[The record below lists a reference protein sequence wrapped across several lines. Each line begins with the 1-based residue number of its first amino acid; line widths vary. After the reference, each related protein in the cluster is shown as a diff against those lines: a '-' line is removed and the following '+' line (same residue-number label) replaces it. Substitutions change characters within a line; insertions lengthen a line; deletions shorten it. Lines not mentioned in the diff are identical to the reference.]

1 MAGVDTQFKKFL
13 STVDTSK
20 DIMSQYQTYL
30 ETTGSTLSKL
40 GTTLKNVAANM
51 GIMLAASLAIKG
63 IAYLWDK
70 ANVTLEEQQK
80 IVDDLSS
87 EITTLREEEQKLL
100 GLQAQGGITEAEE
113 SRLKYLQRRL
123 ELDEKIYKIEQKK
136 LADSELT
143 GKGDILLGGILGT
156 DLSTLLTGGNSKEF
170 DKKLE
175 YSEVFTDATK
185 AVEKYKNALSE
196 IDKFDINNKN
206 HIPSVENYKK
216 LADEQVK
223 NLDTYK
229 SSMLQLQKEYLDN
242 ADIIKG
248 YLDSGAYDD
257 SPEEKKYFEQKYQEY
272 VDFANQ
278 IENDIIKI
286 NLEIDTVDVSSIK
299 KNISDFFENKGAL
312 GVVDQNYLDSLSTE
326 ELRTVDLGIEQGT
339 ITSWT
344 ELTTAIDDYRKSI
357 EEANKVEPNA
367 PLFKDTIS
375 SVSEKVSELD
385 SLSAI
390 LEDVKNKGTFNF
402 DALGDGNFVEKF
414 GKYEAEY
421 KNFVDTITSS
431 PNDIKACQDAFDSMA
446 TAWLKGSGI
455 LNGLSN
461 ETAEYTKK
469 LLEEHGIKNAGE
481 IVESQL
487 NILNSLS
494 NDTFKNTFKDMG
506 ETYQNFVDTIKN
518 SPNDIE
524 ACSSSYYS
532 LVKEWTDSTG
542 VLNDLTEANR
552 QEKIALL
559 EQNGVANAS
568 SFVNAQLAQVYIQQA
583 NEAISA
589 GQSTEVYK
597 EKIKNLGMSAQDTQL
612 SLYSLQLAEIAANQQ
627 KLDFSEQIAECNR
640 LAQAAGL
647 ASAML
652 NAAQSQRSIAQQ
664 LQAEGISYAEGLT
677 SGRVA
682 QIQEEL
688 IGNHVKD
695 MQDRIAKKISTS
707 VDVKGYSGGAASS
720 GGGGGGSKV
729 DPYKAEIDA
738 LKKYTD
744 AYEEAKAKR
753 EAIDKKYDNAKTN
766 EERLELAYE
775 RIKAMEEEQKA
786 IEALNEARDKEI
798 AKNVEKLRNQKFDV
812 TYDPY
817 SDKLQ
822 INNLEHL
829 NELKGKDQEKTN
841 ELIKEYENIIKS
853 TEDMAKAN
861 RDLVVTWQDNVYT
874 LDKYREEIQKLKEEI
889 YDDKLEDFDF
899 KLDVADSL
907 DNASQQIEII
917 GLKVKTTIEE
927 LNEAY
932 ASGLDNTSDYVQKL
946 IKNLMDFAEKLR
958 DIKKEEL
965 EDKKDDYDSAK
976 NAVVN
981 RIDDNIKALN
991 EQKKALQD
999 INDEQDRAL
1008 QLSKLKENLS
1018 KAKENKVIHVYRK
1031 GKG

>member
-1 MAGVDTQFKKFL
+1 
-13 STVDTSK
+13 
-20 DIMSQYQTYL
+20 
-30 ETTGSTLSKL
+30 
-40 GTTLKNVAANM
+40 M

-70 ANVTLEEQQK
+70 LNVTLEEQK
-80 IVDDLSS
+80 EIVDNLKS

-100 GLQAQGGITEAEE
+100 ELQAQGGITEAEE

-123 ELDEKIYKIEQKK
+123 ELDERIYKQEQKK
-136 LADSELT
+136 LADNELY
-143 GKGDILLGGILGT
+143 GKGDILSDGLLGNEGEVGKSKQKYLNN
-156 DLSTLLTGGNSKEF
+156 LSNIEREQ
-170 DKKLE
+170 KKLDNYLKYANE
-175 YSEVFTDATK
+175 YSEKDMTGTAESYLNK
-185 AVEKYKNALSE
+185 AQKTESK
-196 IDKFDINNKN
+196 IDELKG
-206 HIPSVENYKK
+206 K
-216 LADEQVK
+216 LNEAQG
-223 NLDTYK
+223 
-229 SSMLQLQKEYLDN
+229 EYLNYAN
-242 ADIIKG
+242 AIKN
-248 YLDSGAYDD
+248 YLDIGVWDD
-257 SPEEKKYFEQKYQEY
+257 SPVKKSEMEGLYQEY
-272 VDFANQ
+272 LKMADQ
-278 IENDIIKI
+278 IENDIVKV
-286 NLEIDTVDVSSIK
+286 NLEIDTVHADTY
-299 KNISDFFENKGAL
+299 KNNIERTFENKGAL
-312 GVVDQNYLDSLSTE
+312 GAVDQNYLDSLSTE
-326 ELRTVDLGIEQGT
+326 ELRTVNLGIEQGT

-344 ELTTAIDDYRKSI
+344 ELTTAVDDYRKSI

-367 PLFKDTIS
+367 PQFKDTIS
-375 SVSEKVSELD
+375 SASEKVSELN

-390 LEDVKNKGTFNF
+390 LEDVKNKGTFDF
-402 DALGDGNFVEKF
+402 DALGDGKFVETF

-421 KNFVDTITSS
+421 KNFIDTITNS

-446 TAWLKGSGI
+446 TAWLNGSGI
-455 LNGLSN
+455 LDGLN
-461 ETAEYTKK
+461 EENKNYIAK
-469 LLEEHGIKNAGE
+469 LLEANGIANANE
-481 IVESQL
+481 IV
-487 NILNSLS
+487 N
-494 NDTFKNTFKDMG
+494 
-506 ETYQNFVDTIKN
+506 Y
-518 SPNDIE
+518 
-524 ACSSSYYS
+524 
-532 LVKEWTDSTG
+532 
-542 VLNDLTEANR
+542 
-552 QEKIALL
+552 
-559 EQNGVANAS
+559 
-568 SFVNAQLAQVYIQQA
+568 
-583 NEAISA
+583 
-589 GQSTEVYK
+589 
-597 EKIKNLGMSAQDTQL
+597 
-612 SLYSLQLAEIAANQQ
+612 
-627 KLDFSEQIAECNR
+627 R
-640 LAQAAGL
+640 LAQSKAIATAATLDMSASEEINLAIMQESLSVYGLTATEVNNLSIAYLEAQKLMSVAVAEGVSGRLDILATELEGVQSIADAYNLINSKSGAIAKDGSVDDRGL
-647 ASAML
+647 ASSYSTDQGKAIIGIGAIRGKL
-652 NAAQSQRSIAQQ
+652 NTLKTQ
-664 LQAEGISYAEGLT
+664 
-677 SGRVA
+677 
-682 QIQEEL
+682 
-688 IGNHVKD
+688 
-695 MQDRIAKKISTS
+695 
-707 VDVKGYSGGAASS
+707 VKGYSGGGATS

-729 DPYKAEIDA
+729 EPYKAEIDA
-738 LKKYTD
+738 LKKYTE

-753 EAIDKKYDNAKTN
+753 DAIDKKYDNAKTN
-766 EERLELAYE
+766 EEKLELANE

-798 AKNVEKLRNQKFDV
+798 AKNVEKLRSQKFDV

-841 ELIKEYENIIKS
+841 ELIKEYEDIIKS

-861 RDLVVTWQDNVYT
+861 KDLAVTWQDNVYT

-917 GLKVKTTIEE
+917 GLKVKTTIQE

-981 RIDDNIKALN
+981 RIDENIEALN

>member
-51 GIMLAASLAIKG
+51 GIMLAVSLAVKTG
-63 IAYLWDK
+63 IAIWDK
-70 ANVTLEEQQK
+70 LNVTLEEQK
-80 IVDDLSS
+80 EIVDNLKS

-100 GLQAQGGITEAEE
+100 ELQAQGGITEAEE

-123 ELDEKIYKIEQKK
+123 ELDERIYKQEQKK
-136 LADSELT
+136 LADNELY
-143 GKGDILLGGILGT
+143 GKGDILSDGLLGNEGEVGKSKQKYLNN
-156 DLSTLLTGGNSKEF
+156 LSNIEREQ
-170 DKKLE
+170 KKLDNYLKYANE
-175 YSEVFTDATK
+175 YSEKDMTGTAESYLNK
-185 AVEKYKNALSE
+185 AQKTESK
-196 IDKFDINNKN
+196 IDELKG
-206 HIPSVENYKK
+206 K
-216 LADEQVK
+216 LNEAQG
-223 NLDTYK
+223 
-229 SSMLQLQKEYLDN
+229 EYLNYAN
-242 ADIIKG
+242 AIKN
-248 YLDSGAYDD
+248 YLDIGVWDD
-257 SPEEKKYFEQKYQEY
+257 SPVKKSEMEGLYQEY
-272 VDFANQ
+272 LKMADQ
-278 IENDIIKI
+278 IENDIVKV
-286 NLEIDTVDVSSIK
+286 NLEIDTVHADTY
-299 KNISDFFENKGAL
+299 KNNIERTFENKGAL
-312 GVVDQNYLDSLSTE
+312 GAVDQNYLDSLSAE
-326 ELRTVDLGIEQGT
+326 ELRTVNLGIEQGT

-344 ELTTAIDDYRKSI
+344 ELTTAVDDYRKSI

-367 PLFKDTIS
+367 PQFKDTIS
-375 SVSEKVSELD
+375 SASEKVSELN

-390 LEDVKNKGTFNF
+390 LEDVKNKGTFDF
-402 DALGDGNFVEKF
+402 DALGDGKFVETF

-421 KNFVDTITSS
+421 KNFIDTITNS

-446 TAWLKGSGI
+446 TAWLNGSGVLDG
-455 LNGLSN
+455 LNEEN
-461 ETAEYTKK
+461 KNYIAK
-469 LLEEHGIKNAGE
+469 LLEANGIANANE
-481 IVESQL
+481 IV
-487 NILNSLS
+487 N
-494 NDTFKNTFKDMG
+494 
-506 ETYQNFVDTIKN
+506 Y
-518 SPNDIE
+518 
-524 ACSSSYYS
+524 
-532 LVKEWTDSTG
+532 
-542 VLNDLTEANR
+542 
-552 QEKIALL
+552 
-559 EQNGVANAS
+559 
-568 SFVNAQLAQVYIQQA
+568 
-583 NEAISA
+583 
-589 GQSTEVYK
+589 
-597 EKIKNLGMSAQDTQL
+597 
-612 SLYSLQLAEIAANQQ
+612 
-627 KLDFSEQIAECNR
+627 R
-640 LAQAAGL
+640 LAQSKAMATAATLDMSASEEINLAIMQESLSVYGLTATEVNNLSIAYLEAQKLMSVAVAEGVSGRLDILATELEGVQSIADAYNLINSKSGAIAKDGSVDDRGL
-647 ASAML
+647 ASSYSTDQGKAIIGIGAIRGKL
-652 NAAQSQRSIAQQ
+652 NTLKTQ
-664 LQAEGISYAEGLT
+664 
-677 SGRVA
+677 
-682 QIQEEL
+682 
-688 IGNHVKD
+688 
-695 MQDRIAKKISTS
+695 
-707 VDVKGYSGGAASS
+707 VKGYSGGGATF

-729 DPYKAEIDA
+729 EPYKAEIDA
-738 LKKYTD
+738 LKKYTE

-753 EAIDKKYDNAKTN
+753 DAIDKKYDNAKTN
-766 EERLELAYE
+766 EEKLELANE

-798 AKNVEKLRNQKFDV
+798 AKNVEKLRSQKFDV

-829 NELKGKDQEKTN
+829 NEIKGKDQEKTN

-861 RDLVVTWQDNVYT
+861 KDLAVTWQDNVYT

-917 GLKVKTTIEE
+917 GLKVKTTIQE